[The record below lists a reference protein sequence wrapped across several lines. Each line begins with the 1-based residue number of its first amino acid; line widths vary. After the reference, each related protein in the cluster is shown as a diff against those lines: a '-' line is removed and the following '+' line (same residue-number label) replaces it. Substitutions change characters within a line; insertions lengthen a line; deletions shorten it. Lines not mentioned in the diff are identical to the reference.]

1 MVEAHMN
8 IFLALLLALPV
19 NFPIFIDVTMI
30 LSDFQIGKFLF
41 RLDLSLS
48 SVLQLS
54 VHSISLHCHGHTLG
68 HILMTPPLAIH
79 LSSNMYQGL

>member
-41 RLDLSLS
+41 RLDRS
-48 SVLQLS
+48 
-54 VHSISLHCHGHTLG
+54 
-68 HILMTPPLAIH
+68 TPRTFKCR
-79 LSSNMYQGL
+79 

>member
-1 MVEAHMN
+1 MN

-48 SVLQLS
+48 FLCPPTQRPLHLFALPRS
-54 VHSISLHCHGHTLG
+54 HSRSHTNDPSPS
-68 HILMTPPLAIH
+68 HPLVF
-79 LSSNMYQGL
+79 